1 MKNLTSW
8 SFKVADNQITAA
20 LKTIQQNFAG
30 MEAGVGKA
38 EAKFNAF
45 AVGAANKLDGI
56 RAGFKK
62 NFNNLADEIP
72 QLDGLRRVVTN
83 PLAQAVAGAAAMG
96 VYLKDATALSAE
108 FDKSMAKVNV
118 TLQKSPAELRNIGN
132 QVAEIARKNGL
143 ANLSDAPLALN
154 KIVSAGI
161 DDTKQALALLDP
173 TLKAAKAGF
182 TDVETVAG
190 AAVSVIKSSGIDNA
204 TRVYDV
210 LFATLNKGNAEF
222 RDIANY
228 LPQIIPSARA
238 AGVSL
243 EEVGGSFAYLTA
255 QGLRS
260 EQASTGLKNFVEAI
274 GNTDRVKAFKG
285 LGVEVFDKAT
295 GKMRGV
301 LPIIADLKVAL
312 SSISREDQRAK
323 ILDSLGLN
331 DEARMV
337 VNSMTQNIGELAKTI
352 DFTTNSTGQFAK
364 AVESSKSLG
373 DEWGQTLAN
382 LNAVKRAIG
391 NVALPIITA
400 GLHQLNEAFNV
411 AIGFA
416 NNFGN
421 TVAPMID
428 WVRTNAD
435 QLAVGA
441 GVLGIAL
448 LALNAGGITT
458 ALVGFGQLAIGA
470 AVATARTV
478 AYGIANT
485 ALNLP
490 LKLAAAA
497 QWALNAALSA
507 NPIGLVIAAIAILS
521 GAIYIAYQRSETFRG
536 VIAGIIAVG
545 QAAIPIFKGLGETII
560 GAFTFNP
567 ALIKKGFEDAYAGI
581 QDIAKKGGISGVFN
595 GGYNAK
601 IQQELSVKLKD
612 TKGKAIAAPQTP
624 PTNQLKDPLAA
635 IAGQLGNQSA
645 IQKATQKT
653 LANMEQNTK
662 GKANTGKTILV
673 NQNGLEIVNNTELT
687 KAAKPAN
694 LPASTYATTPQ
705 ITSPTIEAP
714 AALVNNTTNINNNAN
729 SISNNRSGALVNQLI
744 GSVTVVNDQS
754 KTLSVQEFERLL
766 EQTLLKIKNSY

>member
-1 MKNLTSW
+1 
-8 SFKVADNQITAA
+8 
-20 LKTIQQNFAG
+20 
-30 MEAGVGKA
+30 MEASVGKA

-56 RAGFKK
+56 KAGFRKS
-62 NFNNLADEIP
+62 FNNLADEIP
-72 QLDGLRRVVTN
+72 HLDGLRKVATN

-182 TDVETVAG
+182 TDIETVAG

-228 LPQIIPSARA
+228 LPQIIPSART

-260 EQASTGLKNFVEAI
+260 EQASTGLKNFVETL
-274 GNTDRVKAFKG
+274 GNTERVKAFKG

-312 SSISREDQRAK
+312 SSISRDDQRAK

-382 LNAVKRAIG
+382 LNTVKRAIG
-391 NVALPIITA
+391 NVALPIVAA
-400 GLHQLNEAFNV
+400 GLHLLNQAFNN
-411 AIGFA
+411 AIAFA

-421 TVAPMID
+421 TVAPAID
-428 WVRTNAD
+428 WVRANTN
-435 QLAVGA
+435 QLTVGA
-441 GVLGIAL
+441 GALGVAL

-458 ALVGFGQLAIGA
+458 TLVGFGQLAIGA
-470 AVATARTV
+470 AAATARTV
-478 AYGIANT
+478 AYGIANA

-490 LKLAAAA
+490 LKVATVA
-497 QWALNAALSA
+497 QWALNAAMSA
-507 NPIGLVIAAIAILS
+507 NPIGAVIAAMSIL
-521 GAIYIAYQRSETFRG
+521 GGVMYIAYQRSETFRG

-567 ALIKKGFEDAYAGI
+567 ALIKKGFEDAYTGI

-624 PTNQLKDPLAA
+624 PANQLKDPLAA

-653 LANMEQNTK
+653 LGNIEQNTK
-662 GKANTGKTILV
+662 GKTNAGKTILV
-673 NQNGLEIVNNTELT
+673 NQNGLEIVNNTELA
-687 KAAKPAN
+687 KAAKPTN

-705 ITSPTIEAP
+705 ITSPIIEAP
-714 AALVNNTTNINNNAN
+714 AALVNNTTNINNNTN
-729 SISNNRSGALVNQLI
+729 SISNNRSGALVNQLM
-744 GSVTVVNDQS
+744 GNVTIVNDQS
-754 KTLSVQEFERLL
+754 RTLSVQEFERLL
-766 EQTLLKIKNSY
+766 EQTLLKIKNSYA